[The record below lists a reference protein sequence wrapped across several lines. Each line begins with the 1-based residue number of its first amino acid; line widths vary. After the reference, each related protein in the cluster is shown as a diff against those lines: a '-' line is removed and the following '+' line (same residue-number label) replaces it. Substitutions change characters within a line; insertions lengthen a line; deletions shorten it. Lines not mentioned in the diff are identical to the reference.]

1 MKVFKN
7 TLTYFGLL
15 FGVVAQA
22 QSVSVMSYNIRYDN
36 PHDKENAWTQG
47 DRKERVI
54 QVIKE
59 QNPDILGV
67 QEALAHQVAYLE
79 DHLSDYQF
87 VGVGR
92 DDGNS
97 AGEYAAIFFN
107 TNKFQLL
114 DSGYFWL
121 SETPE
126 KPSKGW
132 DATCCNRIATWVKLQ
147 MGKVSFYVFNTHFDH
162 EGEIAQQESARLLQE
177 KMLPLIK
184 AKIPILLLGDLNIT
198 PDNKAIASIQTIL
211 KDTFKK
217 EDNDHN
223 ATFNAFDLNNLP
235 TKRIDYIFIS
245 KYLKSKNY
253 RIIDKKINGL
263 YPSDHFPITAQIK
276 LR

>member
-97 AGEYAAIFFN
+97 AGNMRLFFLIRINFNCWIVVIFGFLKLPKSHQKVGMLLVAI
-107 TNKFQLL
+107 
-114 DSGYFWL
+114 
-121 SETPE
+121 
-126 KPSKGW
+126 
-132 DATCCNRIATWVKLQ
+132 
-147 MGKVSFYVFNTHFDH
+147 VS
-162 EGEIAQQESARLLQE
+162 RL
-177 KMLPLIK
+177 
-184 AKIPILLLGDLNIT
+184 G
-198 PDNKAIASIQTIL
+198 
-211 KDTFKK
+211 
-217 EDNDHN
+217 
-223 ATFNAFDLNNLP
+223 
-235 TKRIDYIFIS
+235 
-245 KYLKSKNY
+245 
-253 RIIDKKINGL
+253 
-263 YPSDHFPITAQIK
+263 
-276 LR
+276 